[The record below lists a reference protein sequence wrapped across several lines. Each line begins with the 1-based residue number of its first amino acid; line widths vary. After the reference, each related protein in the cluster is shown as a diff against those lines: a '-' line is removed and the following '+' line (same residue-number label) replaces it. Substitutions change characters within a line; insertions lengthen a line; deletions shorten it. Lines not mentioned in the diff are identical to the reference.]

1 MVARPILI
9 AYATRGGTTQRIA
22 EAIAKVMREKGALVE
37 VRPVEQIRDLSV
49 YRAVVLGS
57 GVRDEKWLPEAIHFV
72 TDHRQSLATLPL
84 IYFLVYSQLLQEFPQ
99 RIEEVLGHLSEV
111 RRVVEPLEVAIFS
124 RDQQSMPPEML
135 VNSKVTPQ
143 GDWSGWERLSTWAER
158 VYQQFEKQPST

>member
-1 MVARPILI
+1 MVNRPILI
-9 AYATRGGTTQRIA
+9 AYATRGGTTQGVA

-57 GVRDEKWLPEAIHFV
+57 GVRDEKWLPEAIHFA
-72 TDHRQSLATLPL
+72 TDHRQTLAKLPL

-111 RRVVEPLEVAIFS
+111 RRAVEPLEVAIFS
-124 RDQQSMPPEML
+124 RDQQSMPPQML
-135 VNSKVTPQ
+135 VNAKAARQ
-143 GDWSGWERLSTWAER
+143 GDWSGWQGISTWAER
-158 VYQQFEKQPST
+158 VYQLFEKQPSA